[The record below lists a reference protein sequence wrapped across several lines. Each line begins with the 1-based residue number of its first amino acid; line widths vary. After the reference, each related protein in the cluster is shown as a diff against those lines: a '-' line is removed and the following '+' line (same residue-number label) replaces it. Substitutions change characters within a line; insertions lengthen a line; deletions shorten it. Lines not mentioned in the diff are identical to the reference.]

1 VTRLPSRRSAGRR
14 RGSDTITAAH
24 TIRYVAGVRIVW
36 QSFVDP
42 GVHGEYFELLS
53 RALDTAADDGVT
65 FEVVGMQPPDVEL
78 HRLSEARCA
87 AQTVRNALRAEREGA
102 DAFVIGHFQDSGLF
116 ETRSAVGVPVLGLG
130 ETTMLHA
137 CTLGYRIG
145 LITIDPYFIPWHL
158 DQVQRYGLRER
169 VVGVQAMRAF
179 GVADYVRACADEEA
193 FGAICEAFER
203 AAQPLL
209 DAGVEVLIPAG
220 GLPALVLSR
229 RPGLEIGGAVVLN
242 GVPVL
247 AKHAEAAVKLNA
259 LGLPEASR
267 RAAFAR
273 PSERCLEEFMASL
286 A

>member
-1 VTRLPSRRSAGRR
+1 MAEHDRFGGTT
-14 RGSDTITAAH
+14 DTITAARA
-24 TIRYVAGVRIVW
+24 IRYVPGMRIVW

-42 GVHGEYFELLS
+42 AVHGEYFELL
-53 RALDTAADDGVT
+53 RRQLDTAAGPGVT
-65 FEVVGMQPPDVEL
+65 FDVVGIQPPDLEL
-78 HRLSEARCA
+78 NRLSEARCA
-87 AQTVRNALRAEREGA
+87 AQTVRNALTAEREGC
-102 DAFVIGHFQDSGLF
+102 DAFAVGHFQDSGLF
-116 ETRSAVGVPVLGLG
+116 DTRSAVAMPVLGLG

-158 DQVQRYGLRER
+158 DQIQRYGLRER

-179 GVADYVRACADEEA
+179 GVADYVRACADEA
-193 FGAICEAFER
+193 ALTAICDEFER

-220 GLPALVLSR
+220 GLPALALSR
-229 RPGLEIGGAVVLN
+229 RASLTIGGAAVLN

-247 AKHAEAAVKLNA
+247 AKHIEAAVRLKT

-273 PSERCLEEFMASL
+273 PSERCIEEFLASL
-286 A
+286 S